1 MKKLNNKKGF
11 TIVELVIVIAVIG
24 ILGAV
29 LIPTFAGITGSAKK
43 SASLQETRN
52 TLSEYITQNDGAD
65 AGLMFFY
72 PYTEGDKNYY
82 DCYLYA
88 NGKLNFTGIWEKDST
103 NFKKDDSFSGT
114 MEISSD
120 KNTFSY
126 SNVEL
131 GSYIFSGTVNVSSLR
146 AGYGS
151 ALICKESHCTQIC
164 KDNSVKLTETL
175 EYCKSDAAGYANKKA
190 ALTIT
195 YTVIDK
201 NLYTLPDTIE
211 VKVGDTDLKAGTNY
225 TWDKG
230 NGKLIINE
238 GVITDEV
245 TITVTATQKSGS

>member
-24 ILGAV
+24 ILAAV

-103 NFKKDDSFSGT
+103 NFKKDDNFSGT
-114 MEISSD
+114 MEIPSD
-120 KNTFSY
+120 KKTFSY

-131 GSYIFSGTVNVSSLR
+131 GSYIFSGTVNVEALR
-146 AGYGS
+146 DGYGS
-151 ALICKESHCTQIC
+151 ALICTESHCTQIS
-164 KDNSVKLTETL
+164 KDNCVTLKETL
-175 EYCKSDAAGYANKKA
+175 TGCTSDAARYANKKA
-190 ALTIT
+190 ALSIK
-195 YTVIDK
+195 YTA
-201 NLYTLPDTIE
+201 NLNYTLPETIV
-211 VKVGDTDLKAGTNY
+211 VKVGNTTLTVGTNY
-225 TWDKG
+225 TWNKESG
-230 NGKLIINE
+230 ELKINE
-238 GVITDEV
+238 GVITGEV
-245 TITVTATQKSGS
+245 EITVTATSTSGS